1 MELGPP
7 DMGAV
12 WLHSQPDKMANEP
25 VIHGVM
31 AFEVDDYKLE
41 PMT

>member
-7 DMGAV
+7 VMGEV
-12 WLHSQPDKMANEP
+12 WLDSQPDKMANEP
-25 VIHGVM
+25 VIHRVM